1 MKNLQDECLD
11 RLGGTKFSPTPM
23 IVFHMTSLLDGRVR
37 ETFSYVVLDRDHRFD
52 KIMKNHCLGLPTEKK
67 NCHCIL
73 PFFAGP
79 QLFSCA
85 FKDATL
91 IAWPMLAWT
100 TREIAEGYALTSW
113 HSVQRPQTKE
123 KTWT

>member
-52 KIMKNHCLGLPTEKK
+52 KIMKNHAWVSRQKRR
-67 NCHCIL
+67 IVIA
-73 PFFAGP
+73 FFHSSQGP
-79 QLFSCA
+79 SFFLHIQRRHADSMA
-85 FKDATL
+85 NASMDN
-91 IAWPMLAWT
+91 PQ
-100 TREIAEGYALTSW
+100 IAEGYALTSW
-113 HSVQRPQTKE
+113 HSGQNYLFQ
-123 KTWT
+123 